1 MRILIVNSEH
11 PPIGGGA
18 GNASANLSKKLVEL
32 GDDVTILT
40 CAFGD
45 FPRIEIENG
54 VRIHRVFS
62 IRKNRSRSS
71 PFEQLTFMIGAV
83 VESFPLIN
91 SWKPDVIIPFFGIPS
106 GPVGL
111 VGKLIFGIPYIVSL
125 RGGDVPGF
133 RTYDFGTIH
142 KIGSPFLKVIWKNA
156 GAVVANSQ
164 GLKKLAFR
172 FASEIP
178 CQVIPNGVDLDF
190 FQSKESYSDDVH
202 LLFVGRLVYQKGLD
216 LLFKALANL
225 LKYPWQLSIAGDGPQ
240 RDTLQD
246 LAVSL
251 GIRERIHFLGWNTHN
266 ELRRIYQESNI
277 FVFPSRNE
285 GMPNAVL
292 EGMASGLAIIASNI
306 SGNEEL
312 IQDDLTGLLVPS
324 DNWEMLQEKL
334 NLLMIDHHRRE
345 KLGRAARER
354 AEEHYSWDRI
364 TRQYRELVLTT
375 IS

>member
-11 PPIGGGA
+11 PPLGGGA
-18 GNASANLSKKLVEL
+18 GNASANLGKKLVEF

-40 CAFGD
+40 CSHGD
-45 FPRIEIENG
+45 YPRTEIEDG
-54 VRIHRVFS
+54 VRIRRVVS
-62 IRKNRSRSS
+62 IRKNVSSSS
-71 PFEQLTFMIGAV
+71 PFEQLTFMLGAV
-83 VESFPLIN
+83 VEGLSFIN
-91 SWKPDVIIPFFGIPS
+91 NWKPDVIITFFGIPS

-111 VGKLIFGIPYIVSL
+111 VGKMLFGIPYIVSL

-133 RTYDFGTIH
+133 RTYDFGIIH
-142 KIGSPFLKVIWKNA
+142 KISSPFLKVIWKQA

-164 GLKKLAFR
+164 GLKKLASSFN
-172 FASEIP
+172 SDIP
-178 CQVIPNGVDLDF
+178 CQVITNGVNLDF
-190 FQSKESYSDDVH
+190 FQSKRLYSDDLH

-216 LLFKALANL
+216 LLLKALANL
-225 LKYPWQLSIAGDGPQ
+225 NEYPWQLSIVGDGPQ

-251 GIRERIHFLGWNTHN
+251 GMRDRIHFLGWNTHE
-266 ELRRIYQESNI
+266 ELKNKYQEASI
-277 FVFPSRNE
+277 FVFPSRDE

-292 EGMASGLAIIASNI
+292 EAMASGLPVIASNI

-312 IQDDLTGLLVPS
+312 IQDDITGLLVPR

-334 NLLMIDHHRRE
+334 KILMIDNHRRE
-345 KLGRAARER
+345 QLGRAARKR
-354 AEEHYSWDRI
+354 AEELFSWDQI
-364 TRQYRELVLTT
+364 AQQYKDLILSI